1 MSFLSGIL
9 NFFKKLWSMIKK
21 VLVYIAIACAV
32 FLFLWAVFASGG
44 ALLTV
49 LGFTLTA
56 TQAVVAG
63 LALLTGAFLIDEDTA
78 KSAVDSIA
86 DAVQSA
92 TEAVTTV
99 TASAATGVLDGLT
112 SSPIFWVA
120 IAVGAVYLFGSNKRT
135 SSVPVV
141 VRSEDTRSSGNP
153 RVADLNK
160 ELVYG

>member
-63 LALLTGAFLIDEDTA
+63 LALLTGAFLIDKDTA
-78 KSAVDSIA
+78 KSVVDSVA
-86 DAVQSA
+86 SAVQSA
-92 TEAVTTV
+92 TEAVATV
-99 TASAATGVLDGLT
+99 TASAATGVVSGLT

-120 IAVGAVYLFGSNKRT
+120 IAAGAIYLFGSNKKT
-135 SSVPVV
+135 SDASVA
-141 VRSEDTRSSGNP
+141 VRLEDTRSSSDL

-160 ELVYG
+160 DLVYG